1 MAEAETPVGPPE
13 GENMRNSQSL
23 ESAETEASGTSASD
37 EETLD
42 IFRVRCPDCRRP
54 IALLAGEDVLPE
66 HAMCPTPWNPFG
78 LSVCAGSGRCVE
90 DAGPS
95 ENDLETEEQHIAV
108 LLTLPEGLDWRRQPF
123 SHVGGPGSRPIRM
136 PRRAS

>member
-1 MAEAETPVGPPE
+1 MAEAATPVGPPE

-23 ESAETEASGTSASD
+23 ESADPESPLD
-37 EETLD
+37 EETLE
-42 IFRVRCPDCRRP
+42 IFRVRCPDCRQP
-54 IALLAGEDVLPE
+54 IALLADEDVLPE

-78 LSVCAGSGRCVE
+78 LSVCSGSGRAVE

-95 ENDLETEEQHIAV
+95 EDGPETEEQHVAV

-123 SHVGGPGSRPIRM
+123 SHVGGPGSGLVG
-136 PRRAS
+136 PRHAP